1 MDDIVAKFQEIERRG
16 LLNQVNPE
24 KQAMWAEY
32 KRRHPELASSENVE
46 ETINLQPM
54 TDEQKA
60 QAQADVEK
68 MRAGLNYQSVPMGAV
83 KGTLEGLNYG
93 LGRLASGLTLG
104 LSDKLVPQEKPDFSE
119 AQTAGDVISGGL
131 EFIGSLPTSAGIYKG
146 VKAIPY
152 ISKAT
157 LPVAGA
163 IEGGATRGISTGD
176 IEEAGKGAIEGGL
189 IGATLKGIQKASG
202 VLPEFLGLTTG
213 SGSSSIKQAIDAGK
227 RGSKPFLESMR
238 KGSQATNE
246 IIDLAEND
254 FKQLGRENYQRYKTA
269 MDKVGGIENI
279 DFKPIKDTFKKII
292 SEEKGGKSYLID
304 KDTKKV
310 ISETSEMLDNFSKD
324 TRKTLND
331 YDDLKQAI
339 GEISIP
345 LEAGKA
351 RKVQGELYNAVK
363 GEIRKQAPIYD
374 NIMKESS
381 EGIEQLNELKKTF
394 SLGKKSSGDTVLRKL
409 QSANRNNVLTNYGRR
424 EELLRQLPHGEELA
438 DRIAGQT
445 LNSLTPRGLEAR
457 AAGLFGSGA
466 SFAGMFNPAYLVSAS
481 PRVVGETAY
490 KAGQLS
496 RILKPEIA
504 LSGIYAEENK

>member
-1 MDDIVAKFQEIERRG
+1 MDDVVARFQEIERRG

-24 KQAMWAEY
+24 KQALWAEY
-32 KRRHPELASSENVE
+32 KRRHPELTSSENVE

-60 QAQADVEK
+60 QAQADAEK
-68 MRAGLNYQSVPMGAV
+68 MRARLNYQSVPMGAV
-83 KGTLEGLNYG
+83 TGTLEGLNYG

-131 EFIGSLPTSAGIYKG
+131 ELIGSLPTSAGIYKG

-189 IGATLKGIQKASG
+189 TGTALKGIQKASG

-238 KGSQATNE
+238 KGSEATSD
-246 IIDLAEND
+246 IINLAEND
-254 FKQLGRENYQRYKTA
+254 FKQLGRQNYEAYKNK
-269 MDKVGGIENI
+269 MSKIGGVENI
-279 DFKPIKDTFKKII
+279 DFKPIKDTYNKILQ
-292 SEEKGGKSYLID
+292 EEAGGKPYLMEEN
-304 KDTKKV
+304 TKKV
-310 ISETSEMLDNFSKD
+310 LTKVGDMLDSFSKD
-324 TRKTLND
+324 NKKTLKD

-339 GEISIP
+339 GKINP
-345 LEAGKA
+345 PMEAGNAK
-351 RKVQGELYNAVK
+351 RVQGELYNAVK
-363 GEIRKQAPIYD
+363 GEIGKQAPVYSD
-374 NIMKESS
+374 IMKESA
-381 EGIEQLNELKKTF
+381 EGIEKLSELKKTF
-394 SLGKKSSGDTVLRKL
+394 SLGKKSAGDTVLRKL